1 MSGTSPD
8 ASPDTPEGVAGA
20 AAGTGGARPARSL
33 RRSLASVL
41 LTFELVIIFLAA
53 LVIWGLSR
61 EDGGPFGLPTWVP
74 LAAGGV
80 LILLT
85 LATIALLRFEWAY
98 AVGWALQ
105 VLIIAAGLL
114 NPAMYLI
121 GAIFGGMWAYCMIVG
136 ARIDRA
142 REAET
147 APGTDPGKEPA

>member
-1 MSGTSPD
+1 MSGPSPD
-8 ASPDTPEGVAGA
+8 RPEGAPDAATEAATGA
-20 AAGTGGARPARSL
+20 ARPPRSL

-80 LILLT
+80 LIVLT
-85 LATIALLRFEWAY
+85 ILTIALLRFEWAY

-142 REAET
+142 RAAET
-147 APGTDPGKEPA
+147 APGTDAGKEPA

>member
-8 ASPDTPEGVAGA
+8 LPEGAPDAATEAATGA
-20 AAGTGGARPARSL
+20 ARPPRSL

-80 LILLT
+80 LIVLT
-85 LATIALLRFEWAY
+85 ILTIALLRFEWAY

-142 REAET
+142 RAAET